1 MAVESIPNKELD
13 RWIENLSNCK
23 QLEETEVKRL
33 TDKVSWPKASS
44 VVFVGEGACNGVA
57 PFLCRTYKCMLC
69 IVGEGD
75 ITEGVKCSGGQMPGD
90 RMWRCT
96 WPIP

>member
-33 TDKVSWPKASS
+33 TDKVSWPKESS
-44 VVFVGEGACNGVA
+44 VVFVGRGRVKNGVA
-57 PFLCRTYKCMLC
+57 PFLCRTYKSMFC
-69 IVGEGD
+69 IVGKGD
-75 ITEGVKCSGGQMPGD
+75 TTEGIKCSRSQMPGD
-90 RMWRCT
+90 RMR
-96 WPIP
+96 